1 MGKADVY
8 ESDYL
13 ENEEIFADLVNGVL
27 YNGEQVVKPQEL
39 EEQDGELRSA
49 LGNVFGSDVKKV
61 VRDKVRLWKGT
72 VLAVLAVENQT
83 RVDYRMVTR
92 AMLSEAMAYD
102 KQWKRMRGKL
112 SEELRERAGS
122 EEECAVSEEEYA
134 ESVEENADVMSGGEA
149 DEAGITPDEFISGMR
164 KEDKFIP
171 VITIVVYYGKGKSW
185 DGATELY
192 ELLDVEGNEEKILPF
207 ISNYRLNLF
216 DYHDYEEFG
225 QFHSEL
231 QSVFEFLRFSGDKEQ
246 MKKKME
252 EHRDRYEDL
261 SREAKILLSKLTNIK
276 KIPGVEKEEFER
288 GEFDMCKAFEDMKEE
303 GKIEGRAEGK
313 IEGRAEGKAE
323 ERENGIRSALN
334 IIKEFSGSR
343 EQGISALIKEYSLSR
358 ENVMEKVALYW

>member
-13 ENEEIFADLVNGVL
+13 ETEEIFADPVNVVL
-27 YNGEQVVKPQEL
+27 YNGEQVVK
-39 EEQDGELRSA
+39 
-49 LGNVFGSDVKKV
+49 
-61 VRDKVRLWKGT
+61 
-72 VLAVLAVENQT
+72 
-83 RVDYRMVTR
+83 
-92 AMLSEAMAYD
+92 
-102 KQWKRMRGKL
+102 
-112 SEELRERAGS
+112 
-122 EEECAVSEEEYA
+122 
-134 ESVEENADVMSGGEA
+134 
-149 DEAGITPDEFISGMR
+149 
-164 KEDKFIP
+164 KE
-171 VITIVVYYGKGKSW
+171 
-185 DGATELY
+185 
-192 ELLDVEGNEEKILPF
+192 
-207 ISNYRLNLF
+207 
-216 DYHDYEEFG
+216 
-225 QFHSEL
+225 
-231 QSVFEFLRFSGDKEQ
+231 
-246 MKKKME
+246 KME

-358 ENVMEKVALYW
+358 ENAMEKVALYW